1 MIPLNEVSI
10 YTLLRM
16 AFVWQ
21 LLSFAVYL
29 VGLLAIATFFFDNF
43 KSVVLIV
50 KSILEPYF
58 QPQLPQTL
66 VEKFG
71 KWAVITGSTDGIG
84 REYAKELAKQGINV
98 VFISRTKE
106 KLIAVT
112 EEIENEFKVK
122 TKWIVADFSKGREV
136 YTHIERELSGIP
148 VGILVNNVG
157 KMYDYPDELSNIPED
172 TIWDLININVAAV
185 TIMSRMLIP
194 ELKKQKRGAIVNIS
208 SGSELQPIP
217 YMAVYAATKRY
228 VRCFSQA
235 IERELAEHNIT
246 VQCVTPLFLVTKM
259 NQYSD
264 TVMKGGFLIPDV
276 KSFTRSAVFTLGK
289 SAETTG
295 YWTHGLQYF
304 FMKLSPEWLRIRI
317 AHVMTRQLRREYL
330 RTHAKKV

>member
-1 MIPLNEVSI
+1 
-10 YTLLRM
+10 M

-21 LLSFAVYL
+21 LLSFGVYL
-29 VGLLAIATFFFDNF
+29 VGLLAIAAFFFDNF
-43 KSVVLIV
+43 KSVVSII
-50 KSILEPYF
+50 KAILEPYF

-98 VFISRTKE
+98 VLISRTKE
-106 KLIAVT
+106 KLIAVA
-112 EEIENEFKVK
+112 EEIENEYKVK
-122 TKWIVADFSKGREV
+122 TKWIVADFAKGREV
-136 YTHIERELSGIP
+136 YAHIERELSGIP

-157 KMYDYPDELSNIPED
+157 KMYDYPDELSNISED
-172 TIWDLININVAAV
+172 TIWDMININVAAV
-185 TIMSRMLIP
+185 TIMTRMLIP
-194 ELKKQKRGAIVNIS
+194 ELKKQKRGAIVNLS
-208 SGSELQPIP
+208 SGSELQPMP
-217 YMAVYAATKRY
+217 NMAVYVATKRY

-246 VQCVTPLFLVTKM
+246 VQIVTPLFVVTKM

-264 TVMKGGFLIPDV
+264 TVMKGGFLRPDV
-276 KSFTRSAVFTLGK
+276 KSYTRFAVFTLGK

-295 YWTHGLQYF
+295 YWQHGLQYF

-317 AHVMTRQLRREYL
+317 AHVMTRHFRREYL
-330 RTHAKKV
+330 KNHGKKV